1 MKERQDFTLS
11 RRTSDFR
18 KAHAVD
24 ISGSGD
30 RTVVLV
36 QPDGDPVVPVAI
48 GHFLAQR
55 WPQARLDIIES
66 VGRLPHLTSPQKVIE
81 VLERSLAPAR

>member
-18 KAHAVD
+18 KALAAGQ
-24 ISGSGD
+24 S
-30 RTVVLV
+30 
-36 QPDGDPVVPVAI
+36 
-48 GHFLAQR
+48 LAQQ

-66 VGRLPHLTSPQKVIE
+66 VGRLPHLTAPIQGPSGRQLCVASPTQGSI
-81 VLERSLAPAR
+81 